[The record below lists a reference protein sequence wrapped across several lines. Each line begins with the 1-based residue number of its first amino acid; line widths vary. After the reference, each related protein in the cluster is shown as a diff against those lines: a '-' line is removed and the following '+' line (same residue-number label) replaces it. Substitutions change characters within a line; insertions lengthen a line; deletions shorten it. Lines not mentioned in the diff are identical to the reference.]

1 MDRDLLDR
9 VRSESWPPPTSTG
22 AGVRACA
29 RRRGR
34 LRASLAGV
42 GATVLIVVVAV
53 TVNAAYTPE
62 RDVEVV
68 DQRGREA
75 STNFADVSFT
85 LPQGWTIKAG
95 KDFTEGHQA
104 CLGPSDS
111 LTTDCPVLITVT
123 DTPAN
128 PMLNVIPTLTQDCE
142 PTDPRHVT
150 ANEITISGR
159 QADHYVAQCTATSP
173 RIHGWAL
180 ANRAM
185 HLTTSGQV
193 WVAAAQSIFKT
204 VTVPEDWPEPD
215 NLTESEPTAE
225 PEAGT

>member
-9 VRSESWPPPTSTG
+9 VRSEPWPTPASTG
-22 AGVRACA
+22 ADVRARA

-34 LRASLAGV
+34 MRASLAGV
-42 GATVLIVVVAV
+42 GATTLVVAVAV

-62 RDVEVV
+62 RGVEVV
-68 DQRGREA
+68 DQPGQEA
-75 STNFADVSFT
+75 NTNFADVSFT
-85 LPQGWTIKAG
+85 LPLGWSIKAG
-95 KDFTEGHQA
+95 NDSAEAHQA

-159 QADHYVAQCTATSP
+159 QADHYVAQCTTTSP

-185 HLTTSGQV
+185 HLTTNGQA
-193 WVAAAQSIFKT
+193 WVTAAQSIFKT
-204 VTVPEDWPEPD
+204 VTVPQDWPEPD

-225 PEAGT
+225 PEPGT